1 MPKYCNRQK
10 KNFLNRNQHPERCPF
25 KSELVDLMA
34 ESRVFIYPELLPK
47 LAIFE
52 IKPGMII
59 F

>member
-1 MPKYCNRQK
+1 M
-10 KNFLNRNQHPERCPF
+10 NRNQHPERCPF